1 MIEYKMKL
9 TDEEI
14 SILKGEQ
21 GEVKRKMMETLVLFG
36 DIFNAKRMVKIT
48 HPMGHLVTSFGIPL
62 LHPLYKTMDEINL
75 EKCVAEG
82 GFTIDPRPL
91 DYKNVK
97 CNLLER
103 AVFDLVL
110 YGKQKD
116 YEKQLLKA
124 GLVDL
129 ESFSCA
135 CYLKECGNR
144 PNKGDILSW
153 AESSAVVFA
162 NSVLGA
168 RCNRNSGMLDLFGS
182 ILGVVPEFGLLLD
195 ENRKATWVIDVKTT
209 KVPEA
214 QILGSAI
221 GMKVMEEVPYI
232 IGLDKFIGTSINDET
247 EAYLKDMGA
256 ASASNGAVGLFHVEN
271 LTPEA
276 KELKRSLIKEGAK
289 TYVIDDEELER
300 VYKSYPNMWKKKD
313 KDPDLCFIGCPH
325 LTLSQAKVWHDNIKQ
340 SLLDHNLKKVTC
352 RVVLTLAPKVK
363 EQFIKTYK
371 NEYDELY
378 EMGVTVSSICPLMYT
393 NNPLVHSKAIIT
405 NSNKLRTYSMARYF
419 KDEEILKLISGERIY

>member
-1 MIEYKMKL
+1 MIEYKMTL
-9 TDEEI
+9 TDEEKE
-14 SILKGEQ
+14 ILEGKQ
-21 GEVKRKMMETLVLFG
+21 GETKQKMMETLVLFG
-36 DIFNAKRMVKIT
+36 DIFNAKRMVKVT
-48 HPMGHLVTSFGIPL
+48 HKQGHLVTSFGIPL
-62 LHPLYKTMDEINL
+62 LKPLYGTMEELIN
-75 EKCVAEG
+75 ENCKAEG
-82 GFTIDPRPL
+82 GFTMDPRPL

-97 CNLLER
+97 CNILEKI
-103 AVFDLVL
+103 VFDKIL
-110 YGKQKD
+110 YGKQKE
-116 YEKQLLKA
+116 YEEQLKKV
-124 GLVDL
+124 GLTD
-129 ESFSCA
+129 EDSFSCTS
-135 CYLKECGNR
+135 YLKECGNR
-144 PNKGDILSW
+144 PAKGDILSW

-182 ILGVVPEFGLLLD
+182 ILGVVPEFGFLLD
-195 ENRKATWVIDVKTT
+195 ENRKATWIIEIKTT
-209 KVPEA
+209 KIPEA

-221 GMKVMEEVPYI
+221 GMKVMDEVPYI
-232 IGLDKFIGTSINDET
+232 IGLDDYLGTELTDFN

-276 KELKRSLIKEGAK
+276 KELKRTLIKEGAK

-325 LTLSQAKVWHDNIKQ
+325 LTLSQTKVWHDNIKQ

-393 NNPLVHSKAIIT
+393 NNPLVHCKAIIT